1 MHQMKLLIGRAL
13 SALAALSLLLAP
25 IGQLAHADVT
35 SEMNSY
41 YHDMSAASYNVTGP
55 TAYNSQAG
63 GYLSG
68 GSIYA
73 RFPQKNLQL
82 YNLQMPRISAGC
94 GGIDIFTG
102 SFSFVNSDQMIAM
115 AKAVINSAEGYV
127 FKLAIHALSGLI
139 GDTLDD
145 IEKKV
150 EEMTAG
156 HINSCKL
163 AESAVNHAFDAMDLG
178 SALGCQEF
186 ASAQGYAS
194 DWSAAVEQCTTDSG
208 RASVEN
214 AAQGATDPNGQ
225 ALAKNNT
232 TLPHNVTWQMLSNS
246 PEFKSRDQQFREMLM
261 SLVGTITY
269 GQDAG
274 GNKNVQFYGSDV
286 HNIFAAI
293 MFGTDSTASVQI
305 LSCGSDTTNC
315 LNPGTQ
321 QLSIKAAD
329 SIYGQVRQ
337 NIVDMQADITGNQP
351 VPTQIQQLLQNTHI
365 PLYRILVVFSAKQGT
380 MNSGDVDNLAQLAS
394 FDLVDRMLTKMIH
407 DIGSAQQGA
416 PQADEK
422 QFAQWREQ
430 YTGVVAELMGE
441 REKVRAREDALQ
453 GWIQRT
459 SLLET
464 TLQNDLSSQMQASI
478 GFAHRLRGS
487 GI

>member
-1 MHQMKLLIGRAL
+1 MHALIQMIGRAL
-13 SALAALSLLLAP
+13 SVLAALSLLIAP
-25 IGQLAHADVT
+25 FGQIAEADVT
-35 SEMNSY
+35 SEMNAY

-82 YNLQMPRISAGC
+82 YNLQMPRLSGGC

-156 HINSCKL
+156 HISSCKL

-194 DWSAAVEQCTTDSG
+194 DWSAAVEQCTTDRG
-208 RASVEN
+208 RAGVEN
-214 AAQGATDPNGQ
+214 AAQGATDANGQ

-261 SLVGTITY
+261 SLVGTIVY
-269 GQDAG
+269 SQDASG
-274 GNKNVQFYGSDV
+274 TKNVQFFGSDA
-286 HNIFAAI
+286 HDIFSAI
-293 MFGTDSTASVQI
+293 MFGTDNTTTVQI
-305 LSCGSDTTNC
+305 LSCASDPTNC
-315 LNPGTQ
+315 LSPSTQ
-321 QLSIKAAD
+321 TLSVSAAN

-351 VPTQIQQLLQNTHI
+351 VSPQIQQLLQNTHL

-380 MNSGDVDNLAQLAS
+380 MNAGDIDNLAQLAS

-407 DIGSAQQGA
+407 DIGAARLGS
-416 PQADEK
+416 PQADDK
-422 QFAQWREQ
+422 QFSQWREQ
-430 YTGVVAELMGE
+430 YQDVVAELMGE